1 MSNWN
6 GQPLASSASWVFG
19 LIDRTKHLGLMMN
32 TGLPARLVTFEMANN
47 HMGNVDHGIQLISE
61 FAAIAGEFPEFH
73 FAMKLQYR
81 DLDTFIH
88 PSMQG
93 REDVKYIKR
102 FSETRLTRAEFDRLV
117 QETRTCG
124 LLTMATPFD
133 EASVGTIEQQ
143 GLDIIKV
150 ASCSFGDWPLL
161 ERIVKTDKPIIAS
174 TAGASVETIDQV
186 VSFLKHRSKTFAILH
201 CVAEYPCPDTHL
213 QLNQIDWL
221 RQRYPGVRIGFST
234 HEDPTHHDLVGMA
247 VAKGADIFEK
257 HVALPTREWP
267 ANAYSA
273 DPSQTRQ
280 WLQAAKRAIAVCG
293 VTGSRAPSRS
303 AEQES
308 LHSLRRGVFLKRSL
322 DANKPIE
329 DTDVYF
335 AFPPQPG
342 QVTANEWSKYTR
354 FIMTGE
360 RLVDSPVMH
369 NNTKTIDKRSKVLE
383 VAGRVRGLLAEG
395 RITVPGGVDLEIS
408 HHYGIDRFDEVGLTM
423 LTVVNRGYCKK
434 LLVSLPGQMHPEQ
447 YHRKKEET
455 FHVLFGELHLTLNGV
470 TQVCKPGDVI
480 NIEPGV
486 RHSFVSPQGAVIE
499 EISSTH
505 RVDDSFYTDESI
517 NQNRDRKTR
526 LTYWM
531 D

>member
-6 GQPLASSASWVFG
+6 GQLLVSSASWVFD
-19 LIDRTKHLGLMMN
+19 LIDRTKYLDLMMN

-47 HMGNVDHGIQLISE
+47 HMGSVDHGIQLIRE
-61 FAAIAGEFPEFH
+61 FAAIADEFPEFH

-133 EASVGTIEQQ
+133 EASVDTIEQQ

-257 HVALPTREWP
+257 HVALPTEQWP

-273 DPSQTRQ
+273 DPLQTRQ
-280 WLQAAKRAIAVCG
+280 WLLAARRAWAICG
-293 VTGSRAPSRS
+293 TAGSRAPLNP
-303 AEQES
+303 AEQAS
-308 LHSLRRGVFLKRSL
+308 LHSLRRGAFLKH
-322 DANKPIE
+322 AVAAGKPIE
-329 DTDVYF
+329 DSDVYF

-354 FIMTGE
+354 FTATGAMHAHDPIMASAVTA
-360 RLVDSPVMH
+360 S
-369 NNTKTIDKRSKVLE
+369 DKRSKVLE
-383 VAGRVRGLLAEG
+383 VASRVRDLLTES

-408 HHYGIDRFDEVGLTM
+408 HHYGIERFDEVGLTM

-470 TQVCKPGDVI
+470 TQVCKPGDVV

-505 RVDDSFYTDESI
+505 WVDDSFYTDESI
-517 NQNRDRKTR
+517 NLNRDRKTR

-531 D
+531 N